1 LVRAGGIIVISGIF
15 ALLIVSFYFYS
26 GEVLTDVKVSTFG
39 EPIQVGDIMFDIQ
52 YVANFEHLEKT
63 KEFKLAEKGEIDRGL
78 IEASNEKPEHTYFQ
92 IQVTAENKG
101 NEIVRLTGG
110 QLHLYDDSNK
120 RYSPTFVGYG
130 DNELSLIDLQPQK
143 AVTLTTQFDI
153 EYDEEMQYRVGI
165 VPNRHGMDGT
175 QEIAFICIK
184 NCS

>member
-1 LVRAGGIIVISGIF
+1 MVRIGGVIVIGAIF
-15 ALLIVSFYFYS
+15 TFIGLSFYFYS
-26 GEVLTDVKVSTFG
+26 NEVLTDVKVSSFG
-39 EPIQVGDIMFDIQ
+39 EPVQVGDIMFDIQ
-52 YVANFEHLEKT
+52 YVANFDYLEKT
-63 KEFKLAEKGEIDRGL
+63 KEFKIAEKAEIDRGL
-78 IEASNEKPEHTYFQ
+78 IEASNEKPGYTYFQ

-101 NEIVRLTGG
+101 SEIVRLTGG
-110 QLHLYDDSNK
+110 QLHLYDDSNT

-130 DNELSLIDLQPQK
+130 DSELSLIDLEPQK

-175 QEIAFICIK
+175 QEIAFICIR